1 MSKVGEIKEA
11 LPWWLK
17 LTAKL
22 FLARLP
28 VQYRF
33 WKKLGVF
40 EHGLM
45 DQPQA
50 CFETF
55 RTHLV
60 SAGLQQVIHDRQQLS
75 SEADF
80 VVLELGPGDSLYTA
94 LIARAFGASR
104 SILLDS
110 GDFAS
115 RDLEG
120 YRAMVRF
127 LRDQGY
133 SLPSMD
139 EGLSMEE
146 IMARCSATYMTH
158 GVASLCELPSS
169 SVDFIFSNAVLEH
182 VRKREMRTLVA
193 EMRRCLKPQGRCS
206 HRVDLQDH
214 LGGALNNLRF
224 SEHAWESALM
234 AGSGFYTNRIRY
246 HEFLELFRQ
255 AGFKVDVKRTLC
267 WDRLP
272 TPRNKLSKAFRSLP
286 DDDLLVYG
294 FDVVLH
300 SVGLD

>member
-1 MSKVGEIKEA
+1 MSKVGEIKEI

-28 VQYRF
+28 VRYYF
-33 WKKLGVF
+33 WKRLGIF

-45 DQPQA
+45 DQPKA

-55 RTHLV
+55 KTHLALSDLDSV
-60 SAGLQQVIHDRQQLS
+60 VRDRQQLS
-75 SEADF
+75 TEADF

-94 LIARAFGASR
+94 LIARSFGAAHT
-104 SILLDS
+104 ILVDS
-110 GDFAS
+110 GDFAT
-115 RDLEG
+115 RDTKGYGAMVHFLGSHG
-120 YRAMVRF
+120 YR
-127 LRDQGY
+127 
-133 SLPSMD
+133 LPFMED
-139 EGLSMEE
+139 NLSIEE
-146 IMARCSATYMTH
+146 IMTRCNATYLTH
-158 GVASLCELPSS
+158 GLQSLREIPSR

-182 VRKREMRTLVA
+182 VRKREMRAVAA
-193 EMRRCLKPQGRCS
+193 EMRRCLKPEGRCS

-224 SEHAWESALM
+224 SEDVWESEFM
-234 AGSGFYTNRIRY
+234 AKSGFYTNRIRY

-255 AGFKVDVKRTLC
+255 AGFKVDLKRTLR

-272 TPRNKLSKAFRSLP
+272 TPRNKLNEAFRSIP

-294 FDVVLH
+294 FDVVLQPT
-300 SVGLD
+300 GFD

>member
-1 MSKVGEIKEA
+1 MSVGSQIKKA

-28 VQYRF
+28 LGYRF

-45 DQPQA
+45 NQPRA

-55 RTHLV
+55 RTHLAL
-60 SAGLQQVIHDRQQLS
+60 AGFEPIGADAPGLRPDT
-75 SEADF
+75 DF

-94 LIARAFGASR
+94 LIARAHGASR
-104 SILLDS
+104 CYLLDD

-115 RDLEG
+115 RDLGG
-120 YRAMVRF
+120 YQAMAQF
-127 LRDQGY
+127 LSSQEC
-133 SLPSMD
+133 SLPSI
-139 EGLSMEE
+139 EGARSVDE
-146 IMARCSATYMTH
+146 IMARCGATYLT
-158 GVASLCELPSS
+158 GGTASLREIPSG

-182 VRKREMRTLVA
+182 VRKRQMPEVVN
-193 EMRRCLKPQGRCS
+193 EMRRCLKPHGRCA

-224 SEHAWESALM
+224 SERLWESEFM
-234 AGSGFYTNRIRY
+234 ARSGFYTNRIRY
-246 HEFLELFRQ
+246 REFLELFKR
-255 AGFKVDVKRTLC
+255 AGFDVEVKRVLR

-272 TPRNKLSKAFRSLP
+272 TPRNKLNEAFRSLP
-286 DDDLLVYG
+286 DDELLVYG
-294 FDVVLH
+294 FDVVLRPTG
-300 SVGLD
+300 SD